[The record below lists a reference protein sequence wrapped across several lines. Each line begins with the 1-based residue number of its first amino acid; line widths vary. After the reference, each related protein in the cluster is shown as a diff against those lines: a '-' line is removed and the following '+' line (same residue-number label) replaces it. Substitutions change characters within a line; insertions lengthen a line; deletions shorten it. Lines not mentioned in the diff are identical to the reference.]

1 MAERERGRPLG
12 KEWADIFGSN
22 VKHQLEGRGR
32 CRMTAPD
39 RAQELEFLFNTKD
52 NWQSLLEIRKEK

>member
-1 MAERERGRPLG
+1 MG

-39 RAQELEFLFNTKD
+39 RVQELEFLFNTKD